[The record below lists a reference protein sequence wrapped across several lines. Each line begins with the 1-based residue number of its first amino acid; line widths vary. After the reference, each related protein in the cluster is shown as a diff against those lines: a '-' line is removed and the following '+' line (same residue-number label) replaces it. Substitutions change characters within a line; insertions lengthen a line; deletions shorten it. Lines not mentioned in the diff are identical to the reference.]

1 MKIFPNFFKLYISG
15 ILLIMFLNY
24 FPLILINQNFSQK
37 SLNKKLALI
46 RIILNY
52 NQKIF
57 ENLFQWKI
65 ILFKLKIFVTIFVTI
80 LWKLWGFCDQR
91 KFKIEKLDFF
101 LNWSCVINIAQL
113 SEKMKIFFSIY
124 LFWCDG

>member
-57 ENLFQWKI
+57 ENLF
-65 ILFKLKIFVTIFVTI
+65 
-80 LWKLWGFCDQR
+80 
-91 KFKIEKLDFF
+91 
-101 LNWSCVINIAQL
+101 
-113 SEKMKIFFSIY
+113 
-124 LFWCDG
+124 